1 MVAILSKQ
9 ATNELRLQGK
19 QLLQDGRALAEKHQ
33 SERGSLP
40 ADIAI
45 QVDKI
50 LDDAQKLFDDADRQ
64 ERMYQMEFGVEGPR
78 KSNHPA
84 VFTPDP
90 GNYQMVWQGKVL
102 NDDQKAR
109 LMAQVPFKGFLSGVE
124 AEAYNGYGAAF
135 EAYIREGK
143 GLMNQAQ
150 LKDLAAGTGVAGGYL
165 VRDTWLT
172 GLIVKQRE
180 RSVMRSICNVLPP
193 VPSGSVITP
202 TEDSVFS
209 DATWTTE
216 VKTGNRDEVLPFGER
231 TLTPHALAK
240 RVLISRVLM
249 RTPTIDMEAYI
260 RDRMAYKFAIPEE
273 QAFINGNGSQ
283 QPLGLLSDTSVTAV
297 TTATSL
303 TVTGDDIIR
312 WIYELPSSYAQT
324 PDTYILT
331 SRAFLRKVRQM
342 KDGIGQ
348 YVWQPGIQNGM
359 PNMIMDTR
367 YVTSD
372 RFDDGIDGATDAWE
386 ANAQI
391 AVVGDFSNYWIVDAL
406 NMEIQ
411 MLDQLYA
418 EYNQIGYIGRK
429 ETDGRVILPEA
440 FRILKVKS

>member
-1 MVAILSKQ
+1 M
-9 ATNELRLQGK
+9 
-19 QLLQDGRALAEKHQ
+19 
-33 SERGSLP
+33 
-40 ADIAI
+40 
-45 QVDKI
+45 
-50 LDDAQKLFDDADRQ
+50 
-64 ERMYQMEFGVEGPR
+64 
-78 KSNHPA
+78 
-84 VFTPDP
+84 
-90 GNYQMVWQGKVL
+90 
-102 NDDQKAR
+102 
-109 LMAQVPFKGFLSGVE
+109 
-124 AEAYNGYGAAF
+124 
-135 EAYIREGK
+135 
-143 GLMNQAQ
+143 
-150 LKDLAAGTGVAGGYL
+150 
-165 VRDTWLT
+165 
-172 GLIVKQRE
+172 
-180 RSVMRSICNVLPP
+180 
-193 VPSGSVITP
+193 
-202 TEDSVFS
+202 
-209 DATWTTE
+209 
-216 VKTGNRDEVLPFGER
+216 
-231 TLTPHALAK
+231 
-240 RVLISRVLM
+240 
-249 RTPTIDMEAYI
+249 
-260 RDRMAYKFAIPEE
+260 
-273 QAFINGNGSQ
+273 
-283 QPLGLLSDTSVTAV
+283 